1 MKKTSIKVLEKP
13 YTNKEI
19 LEKVDKDGWIKG
31 NIAIEMSDMID
42 NDLEGFLDLLGEML
56 IGNCCMMQPNYT
68 PIGVDEN
75 GLIILSV
82 EGDVNFLLNDIREEL
97 NEMEEL
103 NRSEN

>member
-1 MKKTSIKVLEKP
+1 MNNTNIKVLEKP

-42 NDLEGFLDLLGEML
+42 NDPESFLDLLGEML

-68 PIGVDEN
+68 PIGVDKDN
-75 GLIILSV
+75 RIILQV
-82 EGDVNFLLNDIREEL
+82 EGDVNFLLDDIREEL
-97 NEMEEL
+97 SEMEEI

>member
-19 LEKVDKDGWIKG
+19 LEKVDEDGWIEG
-31 NIAIEMSDMID
+31 YIVIEMSDMID

-68 PIGVDEN
+68 PVGVDEN
-75 GLIILSV
+75 NRIILKV
-82 EGDVNFLLNDIREEL
+82 EGDVNFLLDDIKEEL
-97 NEMEEL
+97 EED
-103 NRSEN
+103 ND